1 MNAPPTSSRLK
12 CQKCGGLNPELARFC
27 NRCGATIAADAPAPA
42 PIQEPR
48 PPPIAEPAGVRNV
61 GAQTPPWMPIQPQP
75 PAADAATRGRRIC
88 PGCHRFNAASAA
100 FCVDCG
106 VSLPANSSVPLF
118 GGPAGFWIRV
128 VAFTIDAVLLLI
140 VVARLGARLGLS
152 VGDIDHLPAPQVFAE
167 LLPGLLLSLV
177 LFAVYGMIMIGA
189 WGGTVGKLIL
199 GLRVVRHSDGGK
211 VPYGLA
217 LGRSLAETLSLLPL
231 GLGYLW
237 VALSPSKRGW
247 HDYLCDTRVVYA
259 KAD

>member
-1 MNAPPTSSRLK
+1 M
-12 CQKCGGLNPELARFC
+12 
-27 NRCGATIAADAPAPA
+27 
-42 PIQEPR
+42 
-48 PPPIAEPAGVRNV
+48 AEPAAVRNV
-61 GAQTPPWMPIQPQP
+61 GAAQAPPWMPMQP
-75 PAADAATRGRRIC
+75 PRAAATAAADSATRGRRIC
-88 PGCHRFNAASAA
+88 PGCHRFNAASSA

-106 VSLPANSSVPLF
+106 VTLPANSTVPLF

-128 VAFTIDAVLLLI
+128 VAFIIDAILLGMVQALL
-140 VVARLGARLGLS
+140 VDRLGIS
-152 VGDIDHLPAPQVFAE
+152 SGDIDHLPLNE
-167 LLPGLLLSLV
+167 GLLRLLPEMLLGTALS
-177 LFAVYGMIMIGA
+177 AVYGMIMIGT

-217 LGRSLAETLSLLPL
+217 LGRSLAEIISLIPL

-237 VALSPSKRGW
+237 IALSPSKRGW